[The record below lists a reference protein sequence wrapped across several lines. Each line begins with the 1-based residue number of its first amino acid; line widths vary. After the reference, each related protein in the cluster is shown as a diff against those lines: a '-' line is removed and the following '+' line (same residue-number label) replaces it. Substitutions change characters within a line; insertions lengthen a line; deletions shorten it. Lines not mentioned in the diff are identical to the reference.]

1 MSLILD
7 ALNRSRQD
15 TDAVPGLATRHYT
28 DVENNEGRKSRQM
41 LPWLALAVA
50 LMIIIAL
57 LFDRDP
63 QPVAVVASIPAPAAK
78 PEASAAAP
86 VSQVLPSV
94 PVAVRPEPA
103 VEKATP
109 ESAVPQLPA
118 QAQVASSA
126 AITTAGEVVATVPEK
141 TAVARLYEQRAQ
153 QATALPQQTASK
165 PVAAIP
171 AAAEAESADSAPAT
185 QVPAQREKQPI
196 DIEKMVLQAREDLE
210 NARLDEHPAPFIA
223 ELSQQVKND
232 IPTIYYQ
239 RHDYDGDSAS
249 SAVMLNSKSV
259 KVGGNVAPGVKVDE
273 ILPDSVVLDYRGT
286 QFRLRALNSWINL

>member
-15 TDAVPGLATRHYT
+15 SDAVPGLATRHYS
-28 DVENNEGRKSRQM
+28 DVEDSEGRKSRQM

-50 LMIIIAL
+50 LVIIVAL

-63 QPVAVVASIPAPAAK
+63 QPVAVVASLPAPAAT
-78 PEASAAAP
+78 PEASAAVVAAP
-86 VSQVLPSV
+86 VSQVPPAAS
-94 PVAVRPEPA
+94 VAVSPEPA
-103 VEKATP
+103 VEKPTP

-141 TAVARLYEQRAQ
+141 TAVERLYEQRAQ
-153 QATALPQQTASK
+153 QVTALPQQTASK
-165 PVAAIP
+165 PGAAIP
-171 AAAEAESADSAPAT
+171 AAAEAESADSTPAT
-185 QVPAQREKQPI
+185 QVPAQREEQPI
-196 DIEKMVLQAREDLE
+196 NIEKMVLQAREDLE

-232 IPTIYYQ
+232 IPTITIN
-239 RHDYDGDSAS
+239 GMTM
-249 SAVMLNSKSV
+249 AVTV
-259 KVGGNVAPGVKVDE
+259 RAP
-273 ILPDSVVLDYRGT
+273 R
-286 QFRLRALNSWINL
+286 

>member
-1 MSLILD
+1 M
-7 ALNRSRQD
+7 
-15 TDAVPGLATRHYT
+15 PGLATRHYS
-28 DVENNEGRKSRQM
+28 DVEDSEGRKSRQM

-50 LMIIIAL
+50 LVIIVAL

-63 QPVAVVASIPAPAAK
+63 QPVAVVASLPAPAATS
-78 PEASAAAP
+78 EASAAVVAAP
-86 VSQVLPSV
+86 VSQVPPAAS
-94 PVAVRPEPA
+94 VAVSPEPA
-103 VEKATP
+103 VEKPTP

-141 TAVARLYEQRAQ
+141 TAVERLYEQRAQ
-153 QATALPQQTASK
+153 QVTALPQQTASK

-171 AAAEAESADSAPAT
+171 AAAEAESADSTPAT
-185 QVPAQREKQPI
+185 QVPAQREEQPI
-196 DIEKMVLQAREDLE
+196 NIEKMVLQAREDLE

-239 RHDYDGDSAS
+239 RHDYGGDSAS
-249 SAVMLNSKSV
+249 SSVMLNSKSV
-259 KVGGNVAPGVKVDE
+259 KVGGNVAPGVEVDE